1 MKVRMKKE
9 KVTKKNK
16 QKTKTEENVM
26 RKRILGIAAISIC
39 LFLAGCSYQDYKEGT
54 GVFYEGPQKS
64 EFGLRTYKSSETE
77 SVSVYVDE
85 ETGVNYLIFSGR
97 RKGNITP
104 RYNAD
109 GSLYITKPTR

>member
-1 MKVRMKKE
+1 MLACIVCIVVFYLISSLLDSDEGENEERE

-64 EFGLRTYKSSETE
+64 EFGLRT
-77 SVSVYVDE
+77 
-85 ETGVNYLIFSGR
+85 L
-97 RKGNITP
+97 
-104 RYNAD
+104 
-109 GSLYITKPTR
+109 